1 MVFCHLSCI
10 FHDFTHKAT
19 CFDESCIMTN
29 HHLNGVW
36 FLPNTI
42 FGFEQ
47 KHDQT
52 TFCFVLMNSTGN
64 NISNYTKTY
73 EYTISFTLE

>member
-1 MVFCHLSCI
+1 
-10 FHDFTHKAT
+10 
-19 CFDESCIMTN
+19 MTN

>member
-1 MVFCHLSCI
+1 
-10 FHDFTHKAT
+10 
-19 CFDESCIMTN
+19 MTN

-36 FLPNTI
+36 FLPNAI

-64 NISNYTKTY
+64 NISNLVLYSKQSVH
-73 EYTISFTLE
+73 ISKISSMCLSFTNIWADI

>member
-1 MVFCHLSCI
+1 
-10 FHDFTHKAT
+10 
-19 CFDESCIMTN
+19 MTN

-64 NISNYTKTY
+64 NISNLVLYSKQSVHTSK
-73 EYTISFTLE
+73 ISSMCLSFTNIWADI